1 MIPSTKLKEKTDA
14 GTPFYVTSTL
24 GAGGAEAIEA
34 LRRVPMFSELEP
46 RKLESLLEESTLKT
60 YKEGD
65 TIIKDGSLLADMY
78 VIVKGKV
85 EVRKKGKVIA
95 RLDEGQ
101 FFGEMAV
108 LNAEPTGRSADVQ
121 ATERTTCIRI
131 RGLVWTAFLRKNPD
145 VAIEVI
151 RLLASRLR
159 KTSRSLSLLQNL
171 PPASSA

>member
-1 MIPSTKLKEKTDA
+1 LVSTP
-14 GTPFYVTSTL
+14 GV
-24 GAGGAEAIEA
+24 GNAEAVEA

-46 RKLESLLEESTLKT
+46 RELESLLDESTLKT
-60 YKEGD
+60 YEEGA
-65 TIIKDGSLLADMY
+65 TIIKDGSLMADMY

-85 EVRKKGKVIA
+85 EVRKKARVIA

-108 LNAEPTGRSADVQ
+108 LNAEPTGRSADVL
-121 ATERTTCIRI
+121 AIEPTTCVRI
-131 RGLVWTAFLRKNPD
+131 RGLAWTAFLRKNPD

>member
-1 MIPSTKLKEKTDA
+1 MVSNL
-14 GTPFYVTSTL
+14 GT
-24 GAGGAEAIEA
+24 GNAEAVEA

-46 RKLESLLEESTLKT
+46 KELESLLDESTLKT
-60 YKEGD
+60 YEEGEP
-65 TIIKDGSLLADMY
+65 IIKDGSLLADMY

-108 LNAEPTGRSADVQ
+108 LNAEPTGRSADVL
-121 ATERTTCIRI
+121 ATERTTCVRI
-131 RGLVWTAFLRKNPD
+131 RGLAWTAFLRKNPD

-159 KTSRSLSLLQNL
+159 KASRSLSLLQNL
-171 PPASSA
+171 PPATSA

>member
-1 MIPSTKLKEKTDA
+1 L
-14 GTPFYVTSTL
+14 VSTL
-24 GAGGAEAIEA
+24 GAGNAEAVEA
-34 LRRVPMFSELEP
+34 LRGVPMFSELEP
-46 RKLESLLEESTLKT
+46 KELESLLNESTLKT
-60 YKEGD
+60 YEEGA

-95 RLDEGQ
+95 RLDAGQ

-121 ATERTTCIRI
+121 AAERTTCVRI
-131 RGLVWTAFLRKNPD
+131 RGLAWTAFLRKNPD

-151 RLLASRLR
+151 RLLAGRLR

-171 PPASSA
+171 PPVSSA